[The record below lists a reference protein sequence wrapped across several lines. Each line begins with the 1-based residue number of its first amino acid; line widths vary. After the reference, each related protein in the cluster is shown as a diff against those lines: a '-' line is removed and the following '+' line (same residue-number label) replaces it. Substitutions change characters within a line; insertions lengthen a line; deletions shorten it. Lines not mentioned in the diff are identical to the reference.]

1 MHKTL
6 KQEYQVRLYE
16 MDHQGKA
23 KLIPLLDYLQDAA
36 GLHAKQLGVA
46 VTDLKANN
54 LTWILSRYHVKIL
67 CYPDAGETVTVE
79 TWPSA
84 SKSRFALREFEMTSE
99 NGSVLLQATTS
110 WLVMD
115 LVRRRPVSLEGV
127 LPDFPLLKKR
137 ALEDDFKPLPVFD
150 GADRELSTQ
159 VFNQDLDW
167 NRHVNN
173 TVYIRWAV
181 ETVPPE
187 VLHERRLMEVE
198 VNYRGEAFYGEMIL
212 SRAKRE
218 GNGEGPCFSHQL
230 LNRDTGKELT
240 RLRTVWA

>member
-1 MHKTL
+1 MDKTL
-6 KQEYQVRLYE
+6 KQKYQVRLYE
-16 MDHQGKA
+16 MDHRGKA

-36 GLHAKQLGVA
+36 GLHAEQLGVA
-46 VTDLKANN
+46 VTDLKARN
-54 LTWILSRYHVKIL
+54 LTWILSRYHVKIAR
-67 CYPDAGETVTVE
+67 YPAAGETVEVE

-84 SKSRFALREFEMTSE
+84 SRSRFALREFEMKAKD
-99 NGSVLLQATTS
+99 GAVLLQATTS

-115 LVRRRPVSLEGV
+115 LARRRPVPLEGV
-127 LPDFPLLKKR
+127 LPDFPLLEKR

-150 GADRELSTQ
+150 GSDRELSVR

-187 VLHERRLMEVE
+187 VLLEKRLVEVE
-198 VNYRGEAFYGEMIL
+198 ISYRGEAFYGETVL
-212 SRAKRE
+212 SRAKKEENGGPDRFFHQIVNRE
-218 GNGEGPCFSHQL
+218 TGN
-230 LNRDTGKELT
+230 ELT
-240 RLRTVWA
+240 RLRTVWE